1 MKIVNATFFTGNLL
15 AKVDEEIEENFRN
28 LKDNDGSCRIIYLI
42 YICGYFLGGKQML
55 AEKLLLNLLI
65 TISPVLLFSV
75 LTDYKRKLDSPV
87 ISGLLQ
93 STAALSCM
101 IFSYANRWF

>member
-42 YICGYFLGGKQML
+42 YMW
-55 AEKLLLNLLI
+55 
-65 TISPVLLFSV
+65 
-75 LTDYKRKLDSPV
+75 
-87 ISGLLQ
+87 
-93 STAALSCM
+93 
-101 IFSYANRWF
+101 IFSWGKTNVGRKTSFELTYYYFTSPAF